1 MTQELDQLYKDFLY
15 FGALHSYY
23 KHIPIYGRQYYFYR
37 TKGLQPRLNIISYDD
52 NNKLYIRAYNA
63 GKAPK
68 IIPESTN
75 SIALKYTTLDILKK
89 YF

>member
-1 MTQELDQLYKDFLY
+1 MFQLILV
-15 FGALHSYY
+15 LHQQLSV
-23 KHIPIYGRQYYFYR
+23 P
-37 TKGLQPRLNIISYDD
+37 SS
-52 NNKLYIRAYNA
+52 AYNA

-75 SIALKYTTLDILKK
+75 SIALKYTTLDVLKK